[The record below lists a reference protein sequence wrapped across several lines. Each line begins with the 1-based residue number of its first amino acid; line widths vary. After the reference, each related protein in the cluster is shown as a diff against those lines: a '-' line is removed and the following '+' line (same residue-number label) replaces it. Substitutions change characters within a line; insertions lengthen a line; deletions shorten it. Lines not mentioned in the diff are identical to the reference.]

1 MRCFERRGQLRGAGC
16 VGLGLRW
23 NSPGAVS
30 KRLLELFRSL
40 GGILLAQGLVQ
51 NKGQSVF
58 CIPNGNVNSPLHTGL
73 PCKMPQKSDQWPQG
87 S

>member
-1 MRCFERRGQLRGAGC
+1 MCGAGAEVEFPRSC
-16 VGLGLRW
+16 VQEAPRALQISW
-23 NSPGAVS
+23 
-30 KRLLELFRSL
+30 
-40 GGILLAQGLVQ
+40 GILLAQGLVQ